1 MANKIQKT
9 NALRLLDKLNVKY
22 ETAVYEFNE
31 DEIDALSVA
40 KKINAEAERVFKTL
54 VAKGGGEIFVF
65 VIPGNCEID
74 LKKAA
79 NAANVKKIDL
89 VKVKELLPL
98 TGYIRGGCSPIGM
111 KKIYPTFIDETAQLW
126 DKIYV
131 SAGVR
136 GMQLLISPD
145 DLKNVTNASWADLLK

>member
-9 NALRLLDKLNVKY
+9 NALGLLDKLNVEY
-22 ETAVYEFNE
+22 ETVVYEFNE

-54 VAKGGGEIFVF
+54 VAKGDGEIFVF
-65 VIPGNCEID
+65 VIPGSYEID

-79 NAANVKKIDL
+79 NAANVKKVEL
-89 VKVKELLPL
+89 VKVRELLPL

-111 KKIYPTFIDETAQLW
+111 KKTTRHLSTKRHKCGIKYT
-126 DKIYV
+126 
-131 SAGVR
+131 
-136 GMQLLISPD
+136 
-145 DLKNVTNASWADLLK
+145 